1 MSSVFD
7 KGQFTR
13 VHQPLTKSHD
23 REIRRGHAV
32 RADRAQGIAASVP
45 RVSVHRRPGVTIMAE
60 GSARIFATMN
70 YAPQVYDRNSLEE
83 ARAIILTPEVGLT
96 TEERW
101 ALETEWLRSRIGFPD
116 GGLVL
121 DIGCG
126 IGRIAGLLTEKH
138 PVLGVDI
145 STPMRAMAE
154 REVGD
159 RRFSAVSTHM
169 FHTLVGAGLRAHCAV
184 AIWTLQHIPL
194 PDLAH
199 MVVTMALALPHGGV
213 LWTMDRPERYVPVMK
228 EGRFLWVND
237 TVDVPELL
245 GGCFTLDTTDNVP
258 EGLCVQGASLR
269 RWTRK

>member
-1 MSSVFD
+1 M
-7 KGQFTR
+7 R
-13 VHQPLTKSHD
+13 V
-23 REIRRGHAV
+23 I
-32 RADRAQGIAASVP
+32 
-45 RVSVHRRPGVTIMAE
+45 
-60 GSARIFATMN
+60 ATMN

-101 ALETEWLRSRIGFPD
+101 VMETEWLRGRIGFSD
-116 GGLVL
+116 SGLVL

-126 IGRIAGLLTEKH
+126 IGRVAGLLTERH

-169 FHTLVGAGLRAHCAV
+169 LHALVAAGLRAHGAV
-184 AIWTLQHIPL
+184 AIWTLQHIPR
-194 PDLAH
+194 PNLAH
-199 MVVTMALALPHGGV
+199 MVVTMALALPSGGV

-228 EGRFLWVND
+228 EGRFSWVD
-237 TVDVPELL
+237 DRMDVPELL
-245 GGCFTLDTTDNVP
+245 AGCFTLDTTDSVP
-258 EGLCVQGASLR
+258 ERLCARGASLR
-269 RWTRK
+269 RWIRK